1 MRRVKPGIVLLAMAL
16 LFVGCATLQNQKA
29 TAYKSL
35 AGMALTYETA
45 MKTLAQLD
53 RDGLLKPEE
62 KVKAVQ
68 AATVFWTA
76 WHEAAI
82 SLQIWMSVDTPEA
95 QDKVKAVLENVL
107 AKYEDMMRYLQP
119 LLQRAQR

>member
-1 MRRVKPGIVLLAMAL
+1 MRAVRLGIALLAMAVL
-16 LFVGCATLQNQKA
+16 VVGCATLQNQRA

-53 RDGLLKPEE
+53 KDGLLKPEE
-62 KVKAVQ
+62 KAKAIQ

-82 SLQIWMSVDTPEA
+82 VLQIWMSIDTPEA
-95 QDKVKAVLENVL
+95 QDKVKAVLDNVL
-107 AKYEDMMRYLQP
+107 AKYEEMIQYLQP
-119 LLQRAQR
+119 ILQRAQR

>member
-1 MRRVKPGIVLLAMAL
+1 MRTARLGVALLAMAVL
-16 LFVGCATLQNQKA
+16 VVGCVTLQNQKA

-62 KVKAVQ
+62 KTTAIQ

-82 SLQIWMSVDTPEA
+82 VLQIWMSIDTPEA
-95 QDKVKAVLENVL
+95 QDKVKAILENVL
-107 AKYEDMMRYLQP
+107 AKYKEMMIYLEP

>member
-1 MRRVKPGIVLLAMAL
+1 MRAVRLGIALLAMAVL
-16 LFVGCATLQNQKA
+16 IVGCATLQNQKA

-62 KVKAVQ
+62 KTAAIQ

-82 SLQIWMSVDTPEA
+82 VLQIWMSIDTPEA
-95 QDKVKAVLENVL
+95 QDKVKAILENVL
-107 AKYEDMMRYLQP
+107 AKYEEMMQYLQP

>member
-45 MKTLAQLD
+45 MKTIAQLD

-62 KVKAVQ
+62 KARAIH
-68 AATVFWTA
+68 AATVFWAA

-107 AKYEDMMRYLQP
+107 AKYEEMMRYLQP
-119 LLQRAQR
+119 LLQRAQQ

>member
-1 MRRVKPGIVLLAMAL
+1 MRRVKLGVVLLAVAL
-16 LFVGCATLQNQKA
+16 LFIGCATLQNQKA

-62 KVKAVQ
+62 KIQAIQ
-68 AATVFWTA
+68 AAAVFWSA

-82 SLQIWMSVDTPEA
+82 ALEVWLSVDSPEA

-107 AKYEDMMRYLQP
+107 AKYEEMMRYLQP
-119 LLQRAQR
+119 LLQRAGK